1 MVMKIT
7 KRSKSAGGFTFTEI
21 MGAILVLTVAVLG
34 SSAYRYYAA
43 LDTRKADLQTT
54 AARVGSLLC
63 ETWRGASEPNSYDP
77 VAYFGTD
84 LAIEDLYIPDTG
96 GHRFPAHT
104 GSTRLGA
111 YRIVAEDDSYNA
123 MLTWRDIYPGLR
135 ALNVV
140 VIWGEQ
146 EDSYSSTNYSGRPN
160 NVFRLTT
167 YMLY

>member
-1 MVMKIT
+1 MMIT

-77 VAYFGTD
+77 VAYFGTE
-84 LAIEDLYIPDTG
+84 LAIEEIHISDTG
-96 GHRFPAHT
+96 GHQFPTHT

-111 YRIVAEDDSYNA
+111 YRIVTEGNSYNA
-123 MLTWRDIYPGLR
+123 MLSWVDVQLGLR
-135 ALNVV
+135 ALNAV
-140 VIWGEQ
+140 VIWGDHQ
-146 EDSYSSTNYSGRPN
+146 TDSNYSTRPN
-160 NVFRLTT
+160 SSNVFRLTT
-167 YMLY
+167 YVLY